1 MSAFHRYT
9 DYKPTGVSW
18 IESIPAHWEMKK
30 INDLFSERSEK
41 CSDKDFMPLS
51 VTKFGVTKQL
61 DTAVKSKDS
70 DNRKKVLKG
79 DFVINSRSD
88 RRGSSGFS
96 EYDGSVSTEL
106 QGLEEDIDK
115 IVQALYNDRYIEIDD
130 FRRKRIPLDEE
141 ERRFGIRY

>member
-1 MSAFHRYT
+1 M
-9 DYKPTGVSW
+9 GN
-18 IESIPAHWEMKK
+18 EK

-96 EYDGSVSTEL
+96 EYDGSVSLINIILCPRVYAHEKIPQCTITIYLGAISLLRSFIETAEVL
-106 QGLEEDIDK
+106 WRIFGLPDT
-115 IVQALYNDRYIEIDD
+115 AR
-130 FRRKRIPLDEE
+130 
-141 ERRFGIRY
+141 